1 MCIPGGGHG
10 ESQNEGCGLE
20 RNGENTSEKFP
31 EIGKNFPDVTLRVS
45 NGDPSH
51 MPHTNIYISPLQ
63 ILRSGLMIVFGWV
76 AVTQQTYRIRVE
88 VSREQVLVQTGVESK
103 LKTHADVS

>member
-51 MPHTNIYISPLQ
+51 MAHTNIYISPLQ
-63 ILRSGLMIVFGWV
+63 ILCSGLMIVFGLGGGDPTD
-76 AVTQQTYRIRVE
+76 APHPGRGEPRASTCTD
-88 VSREQVLVQTGVESK
+88 GC
-103 LKTHADVS
+103 